1 MSRRTL
7 AILGQLEAI
16 SELAQRDCLTS
27 ADYLLLCDGA
37 RHAYRAM
44 DRAIDRATAREKV
57 LRKRGYLPLDGG
69 AA

>member
-1 MSRRTL
+1 MSGMTP
-7 AILGQLEAI
+7 AILSQLEAI
-16 SELAQRDCLTS
+16 SELAERDCLTS
-27 ADYLLLCDGA
+27 SDYILLCDGA

-57 LRKRGYLPLDGG
+57 LRKRGFPFGG

>member
-1 MSRRTL
+1 MSRTAL

-16 SELAQRDCLTS
+16 SELAERDCLTS
-27 ADYLLLCDGA
+27 SDYLLLCDGA

-44 DRAIDRATAREKV
+44 DRAIDRAMAREKV
-57 LRKRGYLPLDGG
+57 LRRRGYPVGG